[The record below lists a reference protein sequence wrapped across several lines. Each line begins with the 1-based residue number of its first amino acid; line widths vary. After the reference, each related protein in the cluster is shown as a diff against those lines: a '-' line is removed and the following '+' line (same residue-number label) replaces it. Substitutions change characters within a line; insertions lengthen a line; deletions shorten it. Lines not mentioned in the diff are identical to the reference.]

1 VPKRDKPS
9 ASKSKGERIMA
20 EEKKPPFRANHV
32 GSLLRP
38 PELLQARAKHQKCEL
53 GAAQLRAVEDRSIR
67 SAVKMQEEIGMQG
80 VTDGEFRRNL
90 WHADFLSQFQ
100 GIKVVEGL
108 LPESARHF
116 QNPDADVQRSP
127 TQFVVTGKLGHP
139 RGIETENFKFL
150 ASATKNTPK
159 QCIPSPTLVHFRT
172 GRAGV
177 DKAAYPDMEEFF
189 ADLARV
195 YREEIAALASA
206 GCAYLQIDDV
216 NFAYL
221 CDPKMREGTR
231 KIGEDP
237 DKLPLL
243 YADLINESIKD
254 RPANMTVCTHLCRG
268 NFRSSWVAEGG
279 YDPVAEVL
287 FNALSVDGYFLEF
300 DTPRAGN
307 FAPLRYLPKGKKLI
321 LGLVTTKSGAL
332 ENPADLKRR
341 IDEAGRFVPLDQLG
355 ISPQCGFSSTVLG
368 NKLTIDEQIAKLKLV
383 VQVAREVWGG

>member
-1 VPKRDKPS
+1 
-9 ASKSKGERIMA
+9 MA
-20 EEKKPPFRANHV
+20 ELKNAPFRANHV

-38 PELLQARAKHQKCEL
+38 PELLQAREKREKGEMS
-53 GAAQLRAVEDRSIR
+53 AAQLRQTEDRCIR
-67 SAVKMQEEIGMQG
+67 DAVKMQEDVGMQG
-80 VTDGEFRRNL
+80 ITDGEFRRTL
-90 WHADFLSQFQ
+90 WHADFLSQFE

-108 LPESARHF
+108 LPDSARHF

-139 RGIETENFKFL
+139 RGIETNNFKFL
-150 ASATKNTPK
+150 ASVTKNTPK
-159 QCIPSPTLVHFRT
+159 QCIPSPSLVHFRT
-172 GRAGV
+172 GRGGV
-177 DKAAYPDMEEFF
+177 DKAAYPDMKDFF

-195 YREEIAALASA
+195 YREEISGLAAA
-206 GCAYLQIDDV
+206 GCTYLQIDDV

-221 CDPKMREGTR
+221 CDPKMRDGAK

-237 DKLPLL
+237 ESLPLL
-243 YADLINESIKD
+243 YANLINECIND
-254 RPANMTVCTHLCRG
+254 RPANLAVCTHLCRG

-287 FNALSVDGYFLEF
+287 FNALNVDGYFLEF

-321 LGLVTTKSGAL
+321 LGLVTSKSGAL
-332 ENPADLKRR
+332 ENSDDLKRR
-341 IDEAGRFVPLDQLG
+341 IDEAAKFVPLDQLG

-368 NKLTIDEQIAKLKLV
+368 NKLTIEDQIAKLKLV
-383 VQVAREVWGG
+383 AQVAKDVWG

>member
-1 VPKRDKPS
+1 
-9 ASKSKGERIMA
+9 MA
-20 EEKKPPFRANHV
+20 EEKKAPFRANHV

-38 PELLQARAKHQKCEL
+38 PELRQAREQHQKGEITAAEL
-53 GAAQLRAVEDRSIR
+53 REVEDRCIR
-67 SAVKMQEEIGMQG
+67 DAVKMQEEVGMQG
-80 VTDGEFRRNL
+80 ITDGEFRRNL

-139 RGIETENFKFL
+139 RGIETDNFKFL
-150 ASATKNTPK
+150 AGVTKQTPK
-159 QCIPSPTLVHFRT
+159 QCIPSPSLVHFRT
-172 GRAGV
+172 GRGGV
-177 DKAAYPDMEEFF
+177 DKAAYPDMEQFF
-189 ADLARV
+189 AALARV
-195 YREEIAALASA
+195 YREEIAGLAAA
-206 GCAYLQIDDV
+206 GCTYLQIDDV

-221 CDPKMREGTR
+221 CDPKMREGAK

-237 DKLPLL
+237 DKLPAL
-243 YADLINESIKD
+243 YARLINESIKE
-254 RPANMTVCTHLCRG
+254 RPANMVVCTHLCRG

-287 FNALSVDGYFLEF
+287 FNELELDGYFLEF

-307 FAPLRYLPKGKKLI
+307 FAPLRYLPKGKMLI
-321 LGLVTTKSGAL
+321 LGLVTSKTGAL
-332 ENPADLKRR
+332 ENPDDLKRR
-341 IDEAGRFVPLDQLG
+341 IDEASKLVPLDQLG

-368 NKLTIDEQIAKLKLV
+368 NKLTIEDQIAKLKLV
-383 VQVAREVWGG
+383 VQVAREVWG

>member
-1 VPKRDKPS
+1 MP
-9 ASKSKGERIMA
+9 
-20 EEKKPPFRANHV
+20 EEKKAPFRANHV

-38 PELLQARAKHQKCEL
+38 PELLQAREKQQKGEIN
-53 GAAQLRAVEDRSIR
+53 AAQLREIEDRCIR
-67 SAVKMQEEIGMQG
+67 DAVKMQEDVGMQG
-80 VTDGEFRRNL
+80 ITDGEYRRTL
-90 WHADFLSQFQ
+90 WHADFLSQFE

-116 QNPDADVQRSP
+116 QNPDSDVQRSP
-127 TQFVVTGKLGHP
+127 TQFVVTRKLGHP
-139 RGIETENFKFL
+139 HGIETENFKYL
-150 ASATKNTPK
+150 ASVTKNTPK

-177 DKAAYPDMEEFF
+177 DKIAYPDMQEFF

-195 YREEIAALASA
+195 YREEIAGLADA
-206 GCAYLQIDDV
+206 GCTYLQIDDV

-221 CDPKMREGTR
+221 CDPKMREGAK

-237 DKLPLL
+237 DQLPLL
-243 YADLINESIKD
+243 YANLVNECIKE
-254 RPANMTVCTHLCRG
+254 RPANMSVCTHLCRG

-287 FNALSVDGYFLEF
+287 FNELQVDGYFLEF

-321 LGLVTTKSGAL
+321 LGLVTSKSGAL
-332 ENPADLKRR
+332 EKPDDLKRR
-341 IDEAGRFVPLDQLG
+341 IDEASKLVPLDQLG

-368 NKLTIDEQIAKLKLV
+368 NKLTMEDQIAKLKLV
-383 VQVAREVWGG
+383 VQVAREVWGS